1 MNQMSKTR
9 MVVVLVILA
18 SAITGIS
25 YLHYQDMVQ
34 PLPDFKSLQQIPA
47 DGMKYELAQPR
58 GPSVNV
64 SFEFTDQSGKRYQT
78 EYMGREEA
86 KTIEDAL
93 QAGGVVLWVGPW
105 KSALKSDS
113 KFTVYHMTRKG
124 KVLIDYKEM
133 AERKKT
139 EQIGAAPVIL
149 MSLVLFAGI
158 AAFAVW
164 RYKRQHRLP
173 AGVQASS

>member
-1 MNQMSKTR
+1 MSKTR

-18 SAITGIS
+18 IVFAGIS

-47 DGMKYELAQPR
+47 DGMKYELARPR

-78 EYMGREEA
+78 DYMGREEEKA
-86 KTIEDAL
+86 IEDAL
-93 QAGGVVLWVGPW
+93 QNGGVVLCVGRW
-105 KSALKSDS
+105 KAALNSDS
-113 KFTVYHMTRKG
+113 IFTVYHMTRKG

-133 AERKKT
+133 AERKKK
-139 EQIGAAPVIL
+139 EQEGAAPLVLI
-149 MSLVLFAGI
+149 SLVLFAGI
-158 AAFAVW
+158 VAFVLW

-173 AGVQASS
+173 AGAQASS